1 MTCSFKIL
9 VDSPTRAYLFHFNN
23 HCPTL
28 DYFSLFRQDT
38 LHLAVV
44 GRGDGVLHLHGGE
57 DGERLLCLH
66 LLALLR
72 AYLDDGSRH
81 RREQRLP
88 LLRAMTAMRGRCH
101 VRRPAAFQAIALP
114 SEHDQRRARLS
125 LDVETLLLRA
135 SPEQDQAALLGG
147 AGDGLRHLAIHA
159 HTPRRLLRIS
169 ERGER
174 DAMLFLPVAI
184 GERARL
190 AHHAPGATGS
200 PWTDGHP
207 AMRVERRNLEGYPVS
222 RCQPVLPALLD
233 FGRDVVEGRRQQHRT
248 RQRLFAP
255 RPGRSEEHTSEL
267 QSLAYL
273 VCRLLLEKKKIRCH
287 HSNSDTACCRH
298 ALGP

>member
-57 DGERLLCLH
+57 NGERLLCLH
-66 LLALLR
+66 LLA
-72 AYLDDGSRH
+72 
-81 RREQRLP
+81 
-88 LLRAMTAMRGRCH
+88 
-101 VRRPAAFQAIALP
+101 
-114 SEHDQRRARLS
+114 
-125 LDVETLLLRA
+125 
-135 SPEQDQAALLGG
+135 
-147 AGDGLRHLAIHA
+147 IHA
-159 HTPRRLLRIS
+159 HTPRQLLRIS

-190 AHHAPGATGS
+190 AHHAPGATRS

-222 RCQPVLPALLD
+222 RCQSVLPALLD

-255 RPGRSEEHTSEL
+255 RPGSHE
-267 QSLAYL
+267 AM
-273 VCRLLLEKKKIRCH
+273 LLEKTRVCQPLLEGGVCGDIVQ
-287 HSNSDTACCRH
+287 
-298 ALGP
+298 